1 MVDYTE
7 LHDLYS
13 SFVHSENER
22 TPDDLR
28 ELIQLM
34 QQKFRLVDRTTV
46 PSEQNKYLL
55 EIEDLVQEYMD
66 KSEIYEEVT
75 RNTASTIPDYN
86 ALLYGVTDEEK
97 KLPPTEYGIAGE
109 YMLEQVHRLS
119 ELRRPDNELH
129 MLFVELIGRWIDELD
144 VVEQIRQ
151 YDLKN
156 AVKEALDLWG
166 YQYGIYRNDEEE
178 DEELRQRIIN
188 KILEL
193 FTVPYVLA
201 NGVTFFTC
209 VNDPQTQLTSHN
221 TYLTNDYLC
230 YAPIPLEEYFDKTYI
245 CWRDIIWL

>member
-1 MVDYTE
+1 MADYTE

-13 SFVHSENER
+13 SFVHAENER

-34 QQKFRLVDRTTV
+34 QQKFRLVERTTV
-46 PSEQNKYLL
+46 PSEQSKYLN

-66 KSEIYEEVT
+66 KSEIYEQVT
-75 RNTASTIPDYN
+75 RNTATTIPDYN
-86 ALLYGVTDEEK
+86 ALLYGVNDEEK
-97 KLPPTEYGIAGE
+97 KLPPNEYGIVGE

-119 ELRRPDNELH
+119 ELRRTDNELH
-129 MLFVELIGRWIDELD
+129 MLFVELIGRWFEELD
-144 VVEQIRQ
+144 VVEDIRK
-151 YDLKN
+151 YTLKN
-156 AVKEALDLWG
+156 AVREVLDLWG
-166 YQYGIYRNDEEE
+166 YQYGIYRTEEE
-178 DEELRQRIIN
+178 DDESLRQRIIN

-209 VNDPQTQLTSHN
+209 VNDPLVQMTSHN

-230 YAPIPLEEYFDKTYI
+230 YAPNAIEEYFDDTYI